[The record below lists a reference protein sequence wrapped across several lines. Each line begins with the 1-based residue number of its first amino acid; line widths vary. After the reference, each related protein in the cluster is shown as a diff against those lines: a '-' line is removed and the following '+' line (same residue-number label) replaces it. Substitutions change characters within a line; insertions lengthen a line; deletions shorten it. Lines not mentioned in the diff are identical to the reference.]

1 MKHTEGVKEAVD
13 ATTLYAGVILG
24 SVGLGYL
31 VYGRKQKN
39 PIALISGVALCGIP
53 YFVSNILL
61 LAAAGIALIAMP
73 FLIRY

>member
-1 MKHTEGVKEAVD
+1 MD

-24 SVGLGYL
+24 SIGLGYI

-39 PIALISGVALCGIP
+39 PIALISGVVLCGMP
-53 YFVSNILL
+53 YFISNIIL
-61 LAAAGIALIAMP
+61 LAAAGIALMTLP